1 MICTDLDGTLL
12 QSNHEISDKDKEAIR
27 KAKEQGVIIVLAT
40 GRMHM
45 SARLFAEQLD
55 IWDPIISSNGSFVT
69 EREGDKVFFE
79 SNLREEDLRYII
91 DTLKEYDVESNFYNR
106 GTMYVNEVRD
116 FVKRYEALQKVLP
129 KDKNITIRYINE
141 TYTYED
147 LIREDGTRIQKGIC
161 FPPLELIEPI
171 KKRMREN
178 RNIKIV
184 SSGPNIEFTS
194 KDADKGLAALRLAEH
209 FGISREEM
217 ICIGDSE
224 NDLSMLSV
232 AGMPVAMGNA
242 IDEVKSLARF
252 VTADNNSGGVARMI
266 GKFILGEDEEC

>member
-12 QSNHEISDKDKEAIR
+12 QSNQEISDMDKEAIR
-27 KAKEQGVIIVLAT
+27 KAKEKGVIVVLAT
-40 GRMHM
+40 GRMHL
-45 SARLFAEQLD
+45 SARLYAEQLD
-55 IWDPIISSNGSFVT
+55 IWDPIISSNGSYVT

-79 SNLREEDLRYII
+79 SNLKREDLRYII
-91 DTLKEYDVESNFYNR
+91 DTLKEYDVEPNFYNR

-129 KDKNITIRYINE
+129 RDKNITIRYINGS
-141 TYTYED
+141 YTYDD
-147 LIREDGTRIQKGIC
+147 LISEDGDRIQKGIC
-161 FPPLELIEPI
+161 FPQLDLIEPI

-178 RNIKIV
+178 ERIKIV
-184 SSGPNIEFTS
+184 SSGNNIEFTAM
-194 KDADKGLAALRLAEH
+194 DADKGLAALRLAKH
-209 FGISREEM
+209 FGISSEEM

-242 IDEVKSLARF
+242 IDEVKSMARF
-252 VTADNNSGGVARMI
+252 VTCDNNNNGVARMI
-266 GKFILGEDEEC
+266 GRFILGEDVEC